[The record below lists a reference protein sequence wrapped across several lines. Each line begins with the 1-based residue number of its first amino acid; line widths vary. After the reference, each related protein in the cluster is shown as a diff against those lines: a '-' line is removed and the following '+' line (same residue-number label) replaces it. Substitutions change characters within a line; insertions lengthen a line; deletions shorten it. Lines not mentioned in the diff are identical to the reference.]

1 MTDSVSGV
9 RTGIFLFFTLAEIYH
24 RMDSHKEKIGL
35 LAEMIA
41 FSIVDGRLHE
51 REYEFLLIVA
61 RELQID
67 KSELDALFHSELPP
81 NIIKSEPRRIQQFY
95 RLALL
100 MHIDGVLHDRE
111 QEAIRQIGINMGL
124 NPAATKRVLKAME
137 EAPNAVIDPDLL
149 YNVFRE
155 QYN

>member
-1 MTDSVSGV
+1 MNT
-9 RTGIFLFFTLAEIYH
+9 
-24 RMDSHKEKIGL
+24 HKEKISL

-51 REYEFLLIVA
+51 REYEFLTIVA
-61 RELQID
+61 QELQID
-67 KSELDALFHSELPP
+67 KGEFDDLFHSELPSG
-81 NIIKSEPRRIQQFY
+81 IIKSEPRRIQQFY

-100 MHIDGVLHDRE
+100 MHIDGVLHERE
-111 QEAIRQIGINMGL
+111 QAAIRQIGINMGL

-137 EAPNAVIDPDLL
+137 EAPNAIIDPDLL

-155 QYN
+155 QLN